1 MPVWRVLRRGS
12 ESNVDGKDRPLAAMT
27 TRETLARRGGFLR
40 DAISVSERALRSI
53 KRDPEVTISALFI
66 PVFMYVMTVGA
77 LNDIAEGIPGLNYR
91 AFQIPVAVLFAVT
104 GISRALVVVTDIQTG
119 YFDRLVVSP
128 INRLALLLGLMIADF
143 ALVVALTVPVI
154 IMSFI
159 VGVSFATGVP
169 GILLFMFLSG
179 LWGLIFTG
187 FPYAIALKT
196 GNPAAVNIS
205 FLLFFPLLFTTTLFM
220 PQEAMTGWLSTA
232 ADYNPVTYLLAAL
245 RSLISTG
252 WEPLTLAKG
261 LGAVLGVGVVSI
273 GLALAALKGR
283 ATRK

>member
-1 MPVWRVLRRGS
+1 M
-12 ESNVDGKDRPLAAMT
+12 
-27 TRETLARRGGFLR
+27 
-40 DAISVSERALRSI
+40 
-53 KRDPEVTISALFI
+53 
-66 PVFMYVMTVGA
+66 
-77 LNDIAEGIPGLNYR
+77 
-91 AFQIPVAVLFAVT
+91 AVLFAVT

-119 YFDRLVVSP
+119 YFDRLMVSP
-128 INRLALLLGLMIADF
+128 VNRLALLLGLMIADF

-169 GILLFMFLSG
+169 GILVFMFLSG
-179 LWGLIFTG
+179 LWGLVFTG

-220 PQEAMTGWLSTA
+220 PQEAMTGWLSAA

-245 RSLISTG
+245 RSLISNG
-252 WEPLTLAKG
+252 WEPSTLAKG

-273 GLALAALKGR
+273 GLALAALRGR